1 MSVTF
6 EHRLLDLLIN
16 NTPDHLDQW
25 IRAVGQEM
33 LADVK
38 LSFNT
43 SPAGETYVR
52 RSVAHVASQPGY
64 PPNIDTGALRASL
77 RVDKVGDLH
86 YRLQD
91 GVKYGYWLE
100 IGTPKMRKR
109 PFIVP
114 VVEKWRSDLIFK
126 HAMKF
131 GLITKLVK

>member
-6 EHRLLDLLIN
+6 EHRVLDLLIN

-25 IRAVGQEM
+25 VRAVGQEM
-33 LADVK
+33 LGDVK

-52 RSVAHVASQPGY
+52 RSVSHVASQPGY

-77 RVDKVGDLH
+77 RVEKVGELS

-91 GVKYGYWLE
+91 GVQYGYWLE
-100 IGTPKMRKR
+100 IGTPKMKKR
-109 PFIVP
+109 PYIVP